1 VGTASIISN
10 GNSNVNIA
18 TANGNITLSAAGNA
32 NVLVVSGASA
42 NVTGVANV
50 TGDIVGG
57 GNLSIAGNAVVS
69 GNLTVDGSLIYVNVT
84 DLAVEDPIIQLQTG
98 PNGAPPS
105 SNTGKDVG
113 TALNYYDTS
122 AKIAWMG
129 WDTSNAE
136 IAFGANVGISSEV
149 VSFTALAN
157 IRSGNAQ
164 LGNLA
169 TANFFSGTLTTAAQP
184 NITSIGTLSSL
195 TVTGNVSAGNF
206 VGNLANGN
214 SDISIPAA
222 NGNINFDVAGNANVT
237 VFTGTGINVAG
248 TGNFTGNLT
257 AANLV
262 STRVVTRVANNGAT
276 TSGNI
281 SPNADTS
288 DQFNIVGL
296 TGTSNIEIP
305 TGTFLDGQKLLLKIK
320 DNGTSR
326 TLNWNTAG
334 ANSYRTIGVTLP
346 ATTTANKVTYVG
358 CVYNSSDVFW
368 DVLAVGTQ
376 A

>member
-1 VGTASIISN
+1 
-10 GNSNVNIA
+10 
-18 TANGNITLSAAGNA
+18 
-32 NVLVVSGASA
+32 
-42 NVTGVANV
+42 
-50 TGDIVGG
+50 VGG
-57 GNLSIAGNAVVS
+57 GNLSIAGNALVS